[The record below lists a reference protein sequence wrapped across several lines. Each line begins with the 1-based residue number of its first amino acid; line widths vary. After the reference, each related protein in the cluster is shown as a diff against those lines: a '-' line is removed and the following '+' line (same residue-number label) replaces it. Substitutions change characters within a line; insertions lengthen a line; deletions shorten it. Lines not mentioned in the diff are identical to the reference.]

1 MLTNLSIPYD
11 LCICVP
17 ISHLHTMFRC
27 DSTSRCF
34 QFNKEKISRGIF
46 CVCITFA
53 NLRLK
58 LYFRF
63 PINRCI
69 AYLLS
74 VLVHCSI
81 VVAMIFL
88 EEEEEQA
95 NTNTSVDGN
104 HIVKS
109 RKILWTRFALLFF
122 SVSYLIMIA
131 RGWRS
136 F

>member
-1 MLTNLSIPYD
+1 M
-11 LCICVP
+11 
-17 ISHLHTMFRC
+17 
-27 DSTSRCF
+27 
-34 QFNKEKISRGIF
+34 
-46 CVCITFA
+46 
-53 NLRLK
+53 
-58 LYFRF
+58 
-63 PINRCI
+63 NRCI

-88 EEEEEQA
+88 EEEEEQT
-95 NTNTSVDGN
+95 NTNTSEDGN

>member
-1 MLTNLSIPYD
+1 M
-11 LCICVP
+11 
-17 ISHLHTMFRC
+17 
-27 DSTSRCF
+27 
-34 QFNKEKISRGIF
+34 
-46 CVCITFA
+46 
-53 NLRLK
+53 
-58 LYFRF
+58 
-63 PINRCI
+63 NRCI

-95 NTNTSVDGN
+95 NTNTSADGN